1 MQKPLLIE
9 IGVEE
14 LPAIP
19 FLKEFPNIKAKWS
32 KILEANELF
41 SDFDFFYTPRRLV
54 FWHKNFLVKQP
65 NHFEEFFGAPEE
77 SAFIDGE
84 PTPAATGFAKKCGV
98 AVEKL
103 GRAQKGD
110 KRVLYYK
117 KDIEGKESKELLGE
131 MINDFL
137 RSLNFGKSMRWGN
150 CEESFIRPVRWL
162 TVMLGDEVLQL
173 QVFGVKSNSFTYP
186 HRSLTSNKFTF
197 SSVGNYFEELVR
209 GFIVLSQDERYNKI
223 ISQIDALEA
232 ISDVN
237 VEKDEELLRE
247 VVAITEHP
255 TVLMGNFDEMFLKL
269 PPEVIITSMK
279 GNQRYFPVFENGTL
293 SPHFVV
299 VSNAVSNDYILIIKG
314 NEKVLHARLSDALF
328 FYENDLKNGLQT
340 EGLKSIV
347 YIEGL
352 GSLYDKSR
360 REERIGSYLANTN
373 KKAFFAQREDL
384 GEEELGALLA
394 RALMLAKADLLSEM
408 VGEFPELQGIVGYYY
423 ALAAK
428 EDKMLA
434 IALKEQYLPNS
445 EESALPTTLF
455 SAVVAI
461 SNKVDSLMAL
471 FSIGKIPTGTKDPF
485 ALRRAVNGIIKIVLK
500 YNMKFNIRTV
510 FGELGA
516 LYAPFDIFQLEN
528 FFIERLYQLFE
539 GVNPSIITA
548 VIEGGER
555 DIVKIA
561 QKIEV
566 LKNIS
571 QEESFKE
578 VFSTFKRVANI
589 IKDINCDA
597 EHTVYEVLLQ
607 DDAEKALFEAYTK
620 VVSKEYA
627 SFDENLRAL
636 FTLKPLIDTF
646 FDSVMVNVND
656 QKIKQNRISII
667 ASIYKAFKSIA
678 DIKEI
683 SV

>member
-1 MQKPLLIE
+1 MRKPLLIE

-19 FLKEFPNIKAKWS
+19 FLKEFPNIKPKWNA
-32 KILEANELF
+32 ILELNELK
-41 SDFDFFYTPRRLV
+41 SDFEFFYTPRRLV
-54 FWHKNFLVKQP
+54 LWHKEFLIKQP

-84 PTPAATGFAKKCGV
+84 PTAAATGFAKKCGV
-98 AVEKL
+98 GVNEL
-103 GRAQKGD
+103 GRAQKGG
-110 KRVLYYK
+110 KSVLYYK
-117 KDIEGKESKELLGE
+117 KDIEGQESKELISE
-131 MINDFL
+131 MLNNFL
-137 RSLNFGKSMRWGN
+137 KSLNFGKSMRWGN
-150 CEESFIRPVRWL
+150 CADSFIRPVRWV
-162 TVMLGDEVLQL
+162 TVMFGSEALQIE
-173 QVFGVKSNSFTYP
+173 VFGVKSNSFTYP

-197 SSVGNYFEELVR
+197 STPENYFEELKR
-209 GFIVLSQDERYNKI
+209 GFIVLSQDERREKI
-223 ISQIDALEA
+223 LSQIEAMEA
-232 ISDVN
+232 INDVII
-237 VEKDEELLRE
+237 ERDAKLLNE

-255 TVLMGNFDEMFLKL
+255 TVLMGNFDELFLKL

-279 GNQRYFPVFENGTL
+279 ENQRYFPVFENDKL
-293 SPHFVV
+293 SSHFVV
-299 VSNAVSNDYILIIKG
+299 ASNAVSNDYILIIKG

-328 FYENDLKNGLQT
+328 FYENDLKKGLQT

-352 GSLYDKSR
+352 GSLYDKTC
-360 REERIGSYLANTN
+360 REERIGAYLANAN
-373 KKAFFAQREDL
+373 KKAFFALREDL
-384 GEEELGALLA
+384 GEDELGALLS
-394 RALMLAKADLLSEM
+394 RTLILAKADLLSEM
-408 VGEFPELQGIVGYYY
+408 VGEFPELQGIIGYYY
-423 ALAAK
+423 ALEAK

-434 IALKEQYLPNS
+434 LALKEQYLPNS

-455 SAVVAI
+455 SAVVSL
-461 SNKVDSLMAL
+461 SNKIDSLMSL

-485 ALRRAVNGIIKIVLK
+485 ALRRAVNGVIKIVLK
-500 YNMKFNIRTV
+500 YNLKFNIRTV

-516 LYAPFDIFQLEN
+516 LYAPFDILQLES
-528 FFIERLYQLFE
+528 FFIERLYQLFDK
-539 GVNPSIITA
+539 VNPSIITA

-561 QKIEV
+561 KKIDA

-589 IKDINCDA
+589 IKDINCDT

-607 DDAEKALFEAYTK
+607 DDAEKALFEAYVKTAGR
-620 VVSKEYA
+620 EYA
-627 SFDENLRAL
+627 SFDEQLRAL
-636 FTLKPLIDTF
+636 FALKPFIDAF
-646 FDSVMVNVND
+646 FDNVMVNVED
-656 QKIKQNRISII
+656 QKIKQNRLNII